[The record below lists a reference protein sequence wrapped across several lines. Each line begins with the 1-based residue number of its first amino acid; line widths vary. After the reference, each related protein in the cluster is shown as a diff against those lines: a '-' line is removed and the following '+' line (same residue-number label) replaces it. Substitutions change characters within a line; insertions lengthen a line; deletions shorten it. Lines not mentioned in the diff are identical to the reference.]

1 MDYLIEREKRPQ
13 ILVVDDLPQN
23 LKLVTEILNQSGYQ
37 VRPATSG
44 ELALRSLAIELP
56 DLILLDI
63 NMPDIN
69 GYDLCRQ
76 IKEDE
81 RCRRVPII
89 FISALDDVKD
99 KVRGFELG
107 GVDYITKPFEPAEV
121 LARVALHLSLRKLQQ
136 QLEEKNRQLNQ
147 EIEERRRVEKD
158 LKEAIEKYKTVF
170 EANGSA
176 MAILSPDA
184 VIELVNEAFCRLS
197 LYSREEIEQVLQLK
211 DMMNDSDGQ
220 RLDEYQMLLHIA
232 PHAVA
237 RHIELCIV
245 DRIGQN
251 KEVLMNLTLI
261 PGTQNIVASI
271 IDISERKR
279 AEEQLK
285 FLSHHDQLTGL
296 YNRTYLNQEIK
307 RLQRKNIMGMIVCD
321 VDGLKMVNDT
331 MGHKTG
337 DELLKAVARLLRDS
351 FRQGDTVARIGGDEF
366 LIIMPES
373 DPAAVEDAGRRIR
386 QAVAG
391 FNRQNQGVPLM
402 LSIGFAVSNEHMNT
416 FTDLFKEADRRMYE
430 EKLNHREEV
439 HKKMQEAFGQLS
451 QAKKDAE
458 ADINITTSQLK

>member
-1 MDYLIEREKRPQ
+1 MDYSIEREKRSQ

-23 LKLVTEILNQSGYQ
+23 LKLISEILNRSGYQ

-69 GYDLCRQ
+69 GYELCRR
-76 IKEDE
+76 IKQDE

-121 LARVALHLSLRKLQQ
+121 LARVASHLSLCRLQQ
-136 QLEEKNRQLNQ
+136 QLEEKNRLLHQ

-158 LKEAIEKYKTVF
+158 LKEATEKYKTVF
-170 EANGSA
+170 EANGAA
-176 MAILSPDA
+176 MAIISA
-184 VIELVNEAFCRLS
+184 ENFIELVNEAFCLLS
-197 LYSREEIEQVLQLK
+197 LYSREEIEEVMQLK
-211 DMMNDSDGQ
+211 DLMNDGDGQ
-220 RLDEYQMLLHIA
+220 RLDKFQMLLQIA
-232 PHAVA
+232 PHAVP
-237 RHIELCIV
+237 RHIELCII
-245 DRIGQN
+245 DRLGQT

-261 PGTQNIVASI
+261 PGTQSTVASI

-296 YNRTYLNQEIK
+296 YNRTFLNQEIQ
-307 RLQRKNIMGMIVCD
+307 RLKRKNITGIIVCD

-331 MGHKTG
+331 MGHKAG

-373 DPAAVEDAGRRIR
+373 DQAAVEDAGRRIR
-386 QAVAG
+386 QAVAEY
-391 FNRQNQGVPLM
+391 NRQNQGVPLM
-402 LSIGFAVSNEHMNT
+402 LSIGFAVSNEQRNT

-430 EKLNHREEV
+430 EKLHHREEI
-439 HKKMQEAFGQLS
+439 HKKMQEALGKLNQP
-451 QAKKDAE
+451 KE
-458 ADINITTSQLK
+458 I